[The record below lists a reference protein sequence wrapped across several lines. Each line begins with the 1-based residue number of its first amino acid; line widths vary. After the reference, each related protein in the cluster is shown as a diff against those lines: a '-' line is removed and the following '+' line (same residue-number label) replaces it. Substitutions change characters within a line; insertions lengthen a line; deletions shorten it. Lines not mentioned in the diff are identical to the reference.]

1 MEAKN
6 LIELIKVI
14 PDKNK
19 DLNDSNSNNS
29 NNKDEDNILYYDRY
43 SKKIFDVDENGIR
56 VYNGKAKNLKENILI
71 NIPKESLISIAV
83 DKELKYLLCLL
94 IDNKKKKDS
103 KNIKMNLLS
112 INIAKKKLLNK
123 IEDDFRY
130 FLGMFFVG
138 KILNL
143 KNLDINSNA
152 NNFYDFCTIHC
163 DRVNFYGIERKG
175 NGDEYIKKLATINM
189 TGNILITNFSF
200 DYMHKILFLV
210 KSDFSISF
218 LILTNRKT
226 YKNSINPKLNYLNT
240 VMTKSSFKGTFRK
253 VGDEQKKI
261 VKENFDNFDK
271 YIQTHFYLE
280 TIYNELYLI
289 CLCYE
294 DNKIYLHKLEN
305 LNDLG
310 TYTKIEYSKHS
321 HFSAL
326 QVIDN
331 LIIVHNFLTK
341 IIVVIDIKSKIQII
355 STFYFNFPY
364 QNNLHINGEIL
375 EERKVFT
382 KNKLITVCGGNLYN
396 IKFNEKIYYEIAEN
410 ELREKRE
417 KKKVEQKNRMIMGV
431 KHDMN
436 IYDILMN
443 ILHRKG
449 TNNLIL
455 NILYKIILKNEDN
468 PFYIIKFFKEIISLE
483 NTAKE
488 KVEVISDKKLQKK
501 ELSESNLPYEVPKP
515 FNIIIA
521 KKNYIQQIDI
531 LRNLF
536 AKFANEFDDK
546 QNTQKSTDNNESEQK
561 NNKEIDDDLIV
572 RVIFYM
578 IQFQKEINYRK
589 IELKPGF
596 YSIIL
601 KYMKLLKQKER
612 LIYFLIHETIPDSAE
627 IGKYLIEISLQKKT
641 EYNEIF
647 EDEGFKILKR
657 TKSYSLIIDCLLKK
671 GDIPRAMNYLHNISP
686 KLNFLELNEIFD
698 NNKEIIE
705 KNKELF
711 LQYAN

>member
-1 MEAKN
+1 
-6 LIELIKVI
+6 
-14 PDKNK
+14 
-19 DLNDSNSNNS
+19 
-29 NNKDEDNILYYDRY
+29 
-43 SKKIFDVDENGIR
+43 
-56 VYNGKAKNLKENILI
+56 
-71 NIPKESLISIAV
+71 
-83 DKELKYLLCLL
+83 
-94 IDNKKKKDS
+94 
-103 KNIKMNLLS
+103 
-112 INIAKKKLLNK
+112 
-123 IEDDFRY
+123 
-130 FLGMFFVG
+130 
-138 KILNL
+138 
-143 KNLDINSNA
+143 
-152 NNFYDFCTIHC
+152 
-163 DRVNFYGIERKG
+163 
-175 NGDEYIKKLATINM
+175 
-189 TGNILITNFSF
+189 
-200 DYMHKILFLV
+200 
-210 KSDFSISF
+210 
-218 LILTNRKT
+218 
-226 YKNSINPKLNYLNT
+226 
-240 VMTKSSFKGTFRK
+240 
-253 VGDEQKKI
+253 
-261 VKENFDNFDK
+261 
-271 YIQTHFYLE
+271 
-280 TIYNELYLI
+280 
-289 CLCYE
+289 
-294 DNKIYLHKLEN
+294 
-305 LNDLG
+305 
-310 TYTKIEYSKHS
+310 
-321 HFSAL
+321 
-326 QVIDN
+326 
-331 LIIVHNFLTK
+331 
-341 IIVVIDIKSKIQII
+341 
-355 STFYFNFPY
+355 
-364 QNNLHINGEIL
+364 
-375 EERKVFT
+375 
-382 KNKLITVCGGNLYN
+382 
-396 IKFNEKIYYEIAEN
+396 
-410 ELREKRE
+410 
-417 KKKVEQKNRMIMGV
+417 MGV